1 METADFRKA
10 ILYML
15 FTIEKIVGE
24 EERKKNVKR
33 EYKVP
38 RV

>member
-15 FTIEKIVGE
+15 FTIEKNSRRR
-24 EERKKNVKR
+24 RKEKNVKR

>member
-24 EERKKNVKR
+24 EERKKM
-33 EYKVP
+33 
-38 RV
+38 

>member
-15 FTIEKIVGE
+15 FTIEKISRQKVF
-24 EERKKNVKR
+24 KLKNNN
-33 EYKVP
+33 
-38 RV
+38 